1 MRGILLWGLIL
12 GTSTSAYALSLSYF
26 GEVGL
31 AKELKFQGTP
41 VGGLSGAF
49 WDGRRLWVVSDDRG
63 RLSDPRFYGFDLK
76 ITEKSIQLKPVELQF
91 FKGFPGGKEG
101 GKPSLDV
108 EGLAKGADGFLV
120 ATEGNNDTK
129 PRQGPQVSRISLKGQ
144 WLKDLEIP
152 AKFLP
157 EATGL
162 QKKGIQNNRG
172 FEGLSS
178 LSEGKIVYAAVESSL
193 VQDYLEGEQE
203 KGDWIRILKFAD
215 KGDKGLVPA
224 AEYAYRLEPLGAAYG
239 GQEVFRG
246 VSEVLALDENR
257 LLVLERGVRLLPKK
271 LWVNSAALYEVDL
284 SKATDVAGQ
293 EKLQAGKFVG
303 ASKKLLLDFEADFLK
318 SRPGKSAQNYE
329 ALSWGPTLPD
339 GRRSL
344 LVISDNNFSKKEIT
358 ELVIFA
364 VEGE

>member
-26 GEVGL
+26 GEGVL
-31 AKELKFQGTP
+31 AKELEYKGTP
-41 VGGLSGAF
+41 VGGLSGAY

-76 ITEKSIQLKPVELQF
+76 IAAKNVELKPVELHSL
-91 FKGFPGGKEG
+91 KGFPGGKEG
-101 GKPSLDV
+101 GKLSLDA
-108 EGLAKGADGFLV
+108 EGLTRAPEGFWV

-129 PRQGPQVSRISLKGQ
+129 PRQGPQISRISLEGQ
-144 WLKDLEIP
+144 WQKDLEIP
-152 AKFLP
+152 TKFLP

-178 LSEGKIVYAAVESSL
+178 LSEGKVVFAAVESSL
-193 VQDYLEGEQE
+193 VQDYLEGEEE
-203 KGDWIRILKFAD
+203 KGDWIRILKFAE

-224 AEYAYRLEPLGAAYG
+224 AEYAYRLEPLRAAHG

-246 VSEVLALDENR
+246 VSEILALDEQK

-284 SKATDVAGQ
+284 SKATDVSGQ
-293 EKLQAGKFVG
+293 DKLLAGKFVG
-303 ASKKLLLDFEADFLK
+303 AGKKLLVDFEADFQK
-318 SRPGKSAQNYE
+318 SRPGKSTQNYE